1 MARIRLGDWRRG
13 SGAVLRIAVGDL
25 AGAKLLGMGGAG
37 ESKRGQSRDKQRRAG
52 GGKRGRGHGPQVEQD
67 AERRRVSASANGVS
81 TASGAN
87 RAGNPTSLPDP
98 ARRRLLL
105 RAVWVGNRVAPPPRT
120 VSAGG
125 PRACLSPVGQRRQ
138 PVRGLEAVVKM
149 REPLESALEGDGHEH
164 RQLDLAPFDVPYLR
178 RRNGWKAP
186 PCRQPWGAELIW
198 SPEPTTSSSLFR
210 SARRDAR
217 AGEGLP

>member
-1 MARIRLGDWRRG
+1 
-13 SGAVLRIAVGDL
+13 
-25 AGAKLLGMGGAG
+25 
-37 ESKRGQSRDKQRRAG
+37 
-52 GGKRGRGHGPQVEQD
+52 
-67 AERRRVSASANGVS
+67 
-81 TASGAN
+81 
-87 RAGNPTSLPDP
+87 
-98 ARRRLLL
+98 
-105 RAVWVGNRVAPPPRT
+105 
-120 VSAGG
+120 
-125 PRACLSPVGQRRQ
+125 VGQRRQ

-149 REPLESALEGDGHEH
+149 SELLESDLEGDGHEH

-186 PCRQPWGAELIW
+186 PCRQPWRAELIW